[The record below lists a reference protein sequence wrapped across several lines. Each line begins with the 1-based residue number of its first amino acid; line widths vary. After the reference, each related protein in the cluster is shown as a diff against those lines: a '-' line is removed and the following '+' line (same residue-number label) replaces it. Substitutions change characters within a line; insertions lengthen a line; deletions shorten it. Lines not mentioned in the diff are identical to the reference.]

1 MLATVNEIQ
10 KLLRLSSPARV
21 YELARRGLLPGV
33 VRLGRQVRFD
43 RKKVLEFVDQGGQSL
58 PGGWR
63 RAERPKS
70 VVGAEQMESSR

>member
-1 MLATVNEIQ
+1 MLATAAEIQ
-10 KLLRLSSPARV
+10 KLLRLSSAARV

-43 RKKVLEFVDQGGQSL
+43 RRKVLEFVDRGGRSL

-63 RAERPKS
+63 REERAKS
-70 VVGAEQMESSR
+70 VIRDDQEEPSR